1 MNIKTAAA
9 KANVT
14 TATIRT
20 WCRRNVIAAT
30 KTSSGWDID
39 ETSLNHRIAL
49 GKRNKTAELTIE
61 TLTAIGGRRWTKNG
75 LDRVYIN
82 NIAEYLGLDIS
93 YYNTGNISGAALD
106 GYGIANGRAGG
117 ILNCIDKVY
126 FDAAD
131 GKLHA
136 TYFGNARNY
145 EVRYFGGERTTVD
158 FVARVFAGIHA
169 AVAAL

>member
-1 MNIKTAAA
+1 MNTKTAAA

-30 KTSSGWDID
+30 KTTRGWDID
-39 ETSLNHRIAL
+39 ETSLNHRITL
-49 GKRNKTAELTIE
+49 GRKTPKTVAFTVE
-61 TLTAIGGRRWTKNG
+61 TMTAIGGSRWTKG
-75 LDRVYIN
+75 DMDRVYIN
-82 NIAEYLGLDIS
+82 NWADFAGLDVAR
-93 YYNTGNISGAALD
+93 YNTGNISSAAYQGESISNRQAGLILGA
-106 GYGIANGRAGG
+106 
-117 ILNCIDKVY
+117 IDKVW

-136 TYFGNARNY
+136 RYGYGNPRMGR
-145 EVRYFGGERTTVD
+145 EQVWD
-158 FVARVFAGIHA
+158 DVATGIRA